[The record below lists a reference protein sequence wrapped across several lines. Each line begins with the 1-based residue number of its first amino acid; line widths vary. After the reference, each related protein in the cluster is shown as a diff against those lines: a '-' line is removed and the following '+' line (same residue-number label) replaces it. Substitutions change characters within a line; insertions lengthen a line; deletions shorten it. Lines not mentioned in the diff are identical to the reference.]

1 MKRIIIILLLGLL
14 AGSTSADF
22 SKVGSAGAQFLKIG
36 VGSRYQGMSEAS
48 VAIVNDI
55 YAMYWNPAGLVEI
68 EDNAIGF
75 TNVNWVLDIDLNYVA
90 AAKYFEDIG
99 VFGVSATVLSMDD
112 QEITDFENQDGTG
125 NYYSASSFA
134 VGISFARQLTNK
146 FAFGLT
152 AKYIGEKIYNENSA
166 GFAFDFGTMLYTGFR
181 SLRLGMSITNL
192 GPDMEFSGTD
202 LDVSYDERSGEGSNS
217 TVGAQYKVN
226 DYNLPM
232 TFRVGLA
239 YDLEI
244 GANSIMTFSSE
255 LKHPNDNLEQGSLGM
270 EYSMNNQF
278 FLRSGYKFNT
288 DEEGLA
294 FGGGLITSI
303 TEDTRLFIDYSWQ
316 EFGRLESA
324 QRFSIGFTF

>member
-192 GPDMEFSGTD
+192 G
-202 LDVSYDERSGEGSNS
+202 
-217 TVGAQYKVN
+217 
-226 DYNLPM
+226 M

-255 LKHPNDNLEQGSLGM
+255 LKHPNDNLEQGSLGV